1 MIAFFEKIMTVR
13 DPSDFTLFENSII
26 MLVGSALVLVIMPM
40 LIFEFVVNPSRF
52 VDGIINYV
60 DRIKKEFNEDE

>member
-1 MIAFFEKIMTVR
+1 MITFFEKIMTVR

-26 MLVGSALVLVIMPM
+26 MLVGSALVLVIVPM
-40 LIFEFVVNPSRF
+40 LIFDFVVNPSRF
-52 VDGIINYV
+52 VDGIIDYI

>member
-1 MIAFFEKIMTVR
+1 MITFFEKIMTVR

-26 MLVGSALVLVIMPM
+26 MLVGSALVLVIIPM

>member
-1 MIAFFEKIMTVR
+1 MITFFEKIMTVR

-26 MLVGSALVLVIMPM
+26 MLVGSALVLVIVPM
-40 LIFEFVVNPSRF
+40 LIFDFVVNPSRF
-52 VDGIINYV
+52 VDGIINYI

>member
-1 MIAFFEKIMTVR
+1 MIRFFEKIMTVR

-26 MLVGSALVLVIMPM
+26 MLVGSALVLVIIPM

>member
-1 MIAFFEKIMTVR
+1 MITFFEKIMTVR

-26 MLVGSALVLVIMPM
+26 MLVGSALVLVIVPM
-40 LIFEFVVNPSRF
+40 LIFDFVVNPSRL
-52 VDGIINYV
+52 VDGIIDYI